1 MYTAQLLYLLR
12 KISLMKKVFL
22 LLTGF
27 CVASLVSQAQT
38 QKGYYLIGGNI
49 ASVGGNTN
57 EKSFNL
63 KIEPKAAWFI
73 QDDLAIGGQV
83 SFGLDAGRG
92 RGPAINYFV
101 GPMARYYFGEQ
112 QVNTPKQTRLFA
124 EANAG
129 LGGTNGGGRSTNGFE
144 AGLGPG
150 LAFFVNENI
159 ALELLAKGNI
169 TTGGGTHGVAFKPH
183 LGLGFQIYLPTSKL
197 KDIRDN
203 IKK

>member
-1 MYTAQLLYLLR
+1 
-12 KISLMKKVFL
+12 MKKIL
-22 LLTGF
+22 LLATTF
-27 CVASLVSQAQT
+27 CMAGIVLHAQT

-49 ASVGGNTN
+49 ASMGGNTN

-73 QDDLAIGGQV
+73 QDDLAVGGQV
-83 SFGLDAGRG
+83 SLGLDAGRG

-101 GPMARYYFGEQ
+101 GPMARYYFGDQ
-112 QVNTPKQTRLFA
+112 QINTPKQTRVFA

-129 LGGTNGGGRSTNGFE
+129 IGGTNGGGRSTNGFE
-144 AGLGPG
+144 AGVGPG

-169 TTGGGTHGVAFKPH
+169 TTGAGSNGVAFKPN

-197 KDIRDN
+197 KSIRDDM
-203 IKK
+203 K

>member
-1 MYTAQLLYLLR
+1 MYTVQLLYLLR

>member
-1 MYTAQLLYLLR
+1 
-12 KISLMKKVFL
+12 MKKIFFL
-22 LLTGF
+22 ATAFCLTGL
-27 CVASLVSQAQT
+27 ASTAQT

-49 ASVGGNTN
+49 ASMGGNTN

-63 KIEPKAAWFI
+63 QIEPKAAWFI

-83 SFGLDAGRG
+83 SLGLDAGRG
-92 RGPAINYFV
+92 RGPAFNYFV
-101 GPMARYYFGEQ
+101 GPLARYYFGEQ

-129 LGGTNGGGRSTNGFE
+129 IGGINGGGRSTNGFE
-144 AGLGPG
+144 AGIGPG

-169 TTGGGTHGVAFKPH
+169 TTGAGNNGVAFRPN
-183 LGLGFQIYLPTSKL
+183 LGLGFQIYLPTSKIKSL
-197 KDIRDN
+197 RDDVTR
-203 IKK
+203 K